1 MLPLYRSS
9 FLPTFSIL
17 LCATV
22 CAAQQTPHPA
32 VCRVIVD
39 EAGGTAY
46 GSGTLIDA
54 RDGFAMVVTNWHV
67 VRDATGK
74 IEVLFPDGFRC
85 EARPLKLDET
95 WDLAAL
101 VIWRP
106 AAQPVTLANTP
117 PRPGEPLTICGYGR
131 GTYRAA
137 PGRCTDY
144 YSPKVGMP
152 EELVELNVEAR
163 QGDSGGP
170 IFNARGELAGVLFGA
185 GQGTTLGSFQGRV
198 KSFLAS
204 LAPDIGAASS
214 TAIASAATGPRAMLG
229 PPGLPPSSTVDPF
242 LMADQAHG
250 PVVLG
255 LPQAIPEASSA
266 APVVSQL
273 QPVTRAVAETAR
285 LADTT
290 PTAKWTAPAFDA
302 GKTKIG
308 WFTPATAREKK
319 PGGPPQASQSPLSTN
334 GIDWLEDGRSL
345 LALMGVAAIVA
356 AGLRSGD

>member
-1 MLPLYRSS
+1 MILSRLLTVAML
-9 FLPTFSIL
+9 FF
-17 LCATV
+17 AAA

-32 VCRVIVD
+32 VCRVIVE

-46 GSGTLIDA
+46 GSGTLIDV
-54 RDGFAMVVTNWHV
+54 REGYGMVVTNWHV
-67 VRDATGK
+67 VRDAAGK
-74 IEVLFPDGFRC
+74 IEVLFPDGFRG

-106 AAQPVTLANTP
+106 AAKPVTLADAP

-131 GTYRAA
+131 GIYRAA
-137 PGRCTDY
+137 PGRCTAY
-144 YSPKVGMP
+144 YSPKIGMP

-198 KSFLAS
+198 KNFLAS
-204 LAPDIGAASS
+204 LAPDIGAPSSS
-214 TAIASAATGPRAMLG
+214 TIASTTTRPRAMLG
-229 PPGLPPSSTVDPF
+229 PPGLAPRPATP
-242 LMADQAHG
+242 G
-250 PVVLG
+250 PVTQGLVTPGLVTLG
-255 LPQAIPEASSA
+255 LPQKISA
-266 APVVSQL
+266 PPVVSQL
-273 QPVTRAVAETAR
+273 QPVQRAATGTAR
-285 LADTT
+285 LATT
-290 PTAKWTAPAFDA
+290 DSPNQWTAPVFDDS
-302 GKTKIG
+302 KTKIG

-319 PGGPPQASQSPLSTN
+319 PAVSPITLQNPMPTN

-356 AGLRSGD
+356 AGLRSGKG